1 MVSEPEPFAEGSP
14 SLVTDVSGATWT
26 PLFRR
31 KCSFDPGYFFK
42 VMNNLILN
50 PNINSSWLFRAD
62 ILLER
67 DGTQALSQDIEGEV
81 DATSPIPVPILVQF
95 TGFRLDKL
103 LVRRLIPRNP
113 QRDPPLDQTCLIYHS
128 NETGE
133 METSSSMVV
142 YKPHV
147 SSHSDVPFYH
157 PKVSAVAFLHEW
169 DAKSG
174 EGTVS
179 IHYNFFDD
187 YSSSPKLVRTA
198 LHLLSTLHKHGEG
211 AKEGYVKRVQH
222 DTVIPQATVQ
232 STYTRLK
239 KKYARK
245 LIEGWVEVTD
255 PTKHCFEDLGIAA
268 FLIELWAQMYRD
280 SHFPG
285 FVDIGCGNGLL
296 VHILRQEGY
305 LGWGFD
311 ARRRK
316 SWDNFTDRIDPTSE
330 KNTGQSL
337 RQLVLLPSVLQDQS
351 QQYDELAQQVHDG
364 MFPQGTFIISNHADE
379 LTPWT
384 PVLAAISD
392 CPFIMIPCCSH
403 DLSGARFRA
412 AAPKD
417 KGKSTSAYS
426 SLVEWVKQIAYDCG
440 WNVETEMLRIP
451 STRNTGIIG
460 RHRPQESRLTDI
472 MSYGKKDE
480 DADLGLVKVDRTQ
493 VFQEARLFNS
503 SPIQPRRCRILLT
516 KIALL
521 LYTGEKFPTNEATTL
536 FFGIS
541 KLFQNKDAS
550 LRQMVHLV
558 IKELANSAEDII
570 MVTSTIMKDTGGSTD
585 AIYRPNAIRALCRI
599 IDATTVQSIERVMKT
614 AIVDKNPSVSSAAL
628 VSSYHLLPI
637 AKDVVRRWQSET
649 QEAAASTKSSGGFS
663 LGFSSSSGSLPV
675 NNSTMTQY
683 HAIGLLYQMRSHDR
697 MALVKMVQQ
706 FGAAG
711 AVKSPAAI
719 VMLVRLAA
727 QLAEEDQ
734 SLRKPMMQ
742 LLDGWLRHKSEMVN
756 FEAAKAICDMRDVTD
771 AEVTQAVH
779 VLQLFLSSP
788 RAVTKFAALRILHN
802 FASFKPNAVNVCNP
816 DIEALISNANRSI
829 ATFAITTLLKTGN
842 EASVDRLMKQISS
855 FMSEITDEFKI
866 TIVEAI
872 RTLCLKFPSKQAGML
887 AFLSGILR
895 DEGGYEFKR
904 AVVESMF
911 DLIKFV
917 PDSKEDALAHLCEFI
932 EDCEFTKLAVR
943 ILHLLGLE
951 GPKTSQPTKYIRY
964 IYNRVVLEN
973 AIVRA
978 AAVTAL
984 AKFGVGQKDP
994 EVKRSVDVLLTR
1006 CLDDVDDEVRD
1017 RAALNL
1023 RLMHEEDDLGE
1034 RFIKNENMF
1043 SLQYFEHQLV
1053 TYVTSD
1059 DKSAFDIPFDI
1070 SKIPV
1075 VTREQAD
1082 AEDRTKKL
1090 TASTPSLKPPKT
1102 GPSKA
1107 PSTGAEAQ
1115 ASAAAA
1121 AQKYAQELMSISYMK
1136 EFGGL
1141 LKSSSVVELT
1151 EAETEYVV
1159 TLVKHIFKE
1168 HIVLQYEIKNTLPS
1182 TVLENVTVVATPSDE
1197 EELEE
1202 VFIIPAE
1209 KLETDEPGKVYVA
1222 FKKTGGEGSMPTSS
1236 FSNVLKFT
1244 SKEIDPTTNEPEETG
1259 YDDEYEVAEFDLA
1272 GSDYVIPAFAGNFNH
1287 IWEQVGAAGEEAEE
1301 TLQLSSM
1308 KSIAGMYLLSRD
1320 LVLRQPTDVM
1330 GSDATEQL
1338 AKALSLQPL
1347 EGTDVPISQTTHQL
1361 KLLGKTVNGGRVVA
1375 NIRMAYSS
1383 KSGVT
1388 TKITVRSEEE
1398 NVAALIVAS
1407 VA

>member
-1 MVSEPEPFAEGSP
+1 
-14 SLVTDVSGATWT
+14 
-26 PLFRR
+26 
-31 KCSFDPGYFFK
+31 
-42 VMNNLILN
+42 
-50 PNINSSWLFRAD
+50 
-62 ILLER
+62 
-67 DGTQALSQDIEGEV
+67 
-81 DATSPIPVPILVQF
+81 
-95 TGFRLDKL
+95 
-103 LVRRLIPRNP
+103 
-113 QRDPPLDQTCLIYHS
+113 
-128 NETGE
+128 
-133 METSSSMVV
+133 
-142 YKPHV
+142 
-147 SSHSDVPFYH
+147 
-157 PKVSAVAFLHEW
+157 
-169 DAKSG
+169 
-174 EGTVS
+174 
-179 IHYNFFDD
+179 
-187 YSSSPKLVRTA
+187 
-198 LHLLSTLHKHGEG
+198 
-211 AKEGYVKRVQH
+211 
-222 DTVIPQATVQ
+222 
-232 STYTRLK
+232 
-239 KKYARK
+239 
-245 LIEGWVEVTD
+245 
-255 PTKHCFEDLGIAA
+255 
-268 FLIELWAQMYRD
+268 
-280 SHFPG
+280 
-285 FVDIGCGNGLL
+285 
-296 VHILRQEGY
+296 
-305 LGWGFD
+305 
-311 ARRRK
+311 
-316 SWDNFTDRIDPTSE
+316 
-330 KNTGQSL
+330 
-337 RQLVLLPSVLQDQS
+337 
-351 QQYDELAQQVHDG
+351 
-364 MFPQGTFIISNHADE
+364 
-379 LTPWT
+379 
-384 PVLAAISD
+384 
-392 CPFIMIPCCSH
+392 
-403 DLSGARFRA
+403 
-412 AAPKD
+412 
-417 KGKSTSAYS
+417 
-426 SLVEWVKQIAYDCG
+426 
-440 WNVETEMLRIP
+440 
-451 STRNTGIIG
+451 
-460 RHRPQESRLTDI
+460 
-472 MSYGKKDE
+472 MSYGKKDD
-480 DADLGLVKVDRTQ
+480 DADAGLIKVDRTQ

-550 LRQMVHLV
+550 LRQMVHLI
-558 IKELANSAEDII
+558 IKELASSAEDII

-585 AIYRPNAIRALCRI
+585 IIYRPNAIRALCRI
-599 IDATTVQSIERVMKT
+599 SDASTVQSIERVMKT

-628 VSSYHLLPI
+628 VSAYHLLPI
-637 AKDVVRRWQSET
+637 ARDAVKRWQSET

-663 LGFSSSSGSLPV
+663 LGFSSSSSNVPV

-683 HAIGLLYQMRSHDR
+683 HAIGLLYQMRMHDR

-727 QLAEEDQ
+727 QLADEDAQ
-734 SLRKPMMQ
+734 LRRPMMQ

-779 VLQLFLSSP
+779 VLQLFLTSP

-802 FASFKPNAVNVCNP
+802 FASFKPSAVSVCNP
-816 DIEALISNANRSI
+816 DIELLISNSNRSI

-842 EASVDRLMKQISS
+842 EASVDRLMKQISG

-887 AFLSGILR
+887 QFLSGILR

-943 ILHLLGLE
+943 ILHLLGRE

-978 AAVTAL
+978 SAVTAL
-984 AKFGVGQKDP
+984 SKFGVGQKDP
-994 EVKRSVDVLLTR
+994 EVKRSVHVLLSR

-1017 RAALNL
+1017 RAALSL
-1023 RLMHEEDDLGE
+1023 RLMEEEDELADK
-1034 RFIKNENMF
+1034 FVKNENMF
-1043 SLQYFEHQLV
+1043 SLSVFEQQLV
-1053 TYVTSD
+1053 MYVTSE
-1059 DKSAFDIPFDI
+1059 DKSAFSTPFDI

-1090 TASTPSLKPPKT
+1090 TASTPSLKPPKISEKK
-1102 GPSKA
+1102 PA
-1107 PSTGAEAQ
+1107 ATGAEAA
-1115 ASAAAA
+1115 ASASAL
-1121 AQKYAQELMSISYMK
+1121 AQKYAQELLAIPEMK
-1136 EFGGL
+1136 EFGAL
-1141 LKSSSVVELT
+1141 LKSSPVVELT

-1159 TLVKHIFKE
+1159 SVVKHIFKE
-1168 HIVLQYEIKNTLPS
+1168 HIVLQYEVKNTLPD
-1182 TVLENVTVVATPSDE
+1182 TVLENVSVVATPSEE

-1202 VFIIPAE
+1202 VFITQAE
-1209 KLETDEPGKVYVA
+1209 KLETDQPGKVYVA
-1222 FKKTGGEGSMPTSS
+1222 FKKANGEGSLPVSS

-1244 SKEIDPTTNEPEETG
+1244 SKEIDPTTNQPEEGG

-1272 GSDYVIPAFAGNFNH
+1272 GSDYVIPTFASNFAH

-1301 TLQLSSM
+1301 TLQLSGV
-1308 KSIAGMYLLSRD
+1308 KSIA
-1320 LVLRQPTDVM
+1320 
-1330 GSDATEQL
+1330 DATEQL
-1338 AKALSLQPL
+1338 AKTLSLQPL
-1347 EGTDVPISQTTHQL
+1347 EGTDVPVNQTTHTL
-1361 KLLGKTVNGGRVVA
+1361 KLLGKTVSGGRVIA

-1398 NVAALIVAS
+1398 GVAALVVSS

>member
-1 MVSEPEPFAEGSP
+1 
-14 SLVTDVSGATWT
+14 
-26 PLFRR
+26 
-31 KCSFDPGYFFK
+31 
-42 VMNNLILN
+42 
-50 PNINSSWLFRAD
+50 
-62 ILLER
+62 
-67 DGTQALSQDIEGEV
+67 
-81 DATSPIPVPILVQF
+81 
-95 TGFRLDKL
+95 
-103 LVRRLIPRNP
+103 
-113 QRDPPLDQTCLIYHS
+113 
-128 NETGE
+128 
-133 METSSSMVV
+133 
-142 YKPHV
+142 
-147 SSHSDVPFYH
+147 
-157 PKVSAVAFLHEW
+157 
-169 DAKSG
+169 
-174 EGTVS
+174 
-179 IHYNFFDD
+179 
-187 YSSSPKLVRTA
+187 
-198 LHLLSTLHKHGEG
+198 
-211 AKEGYVKRVQH
+211 
-222 DTVIPQATVQ
+222 
-232 STYTRLK
+232 
-239 KKYARK
+239 
-245 LIEGWVEVTD
+245 
-255 PTKHCFEDLGIAA
+255 
-268 FLIELWAQMYRD
+268 
-280 SHFPG
+280 
-285 FVDIGCGNGLL
+285 
-296 VHILRQEGY
+296 
-305 LGWGFD
+305 
-311 ARRRK
+311 
-316 SWDNFTDRIDPTSE
+316 
-330 KNTGQSL
+330 
-337 RQLVLLPSVLQDQS
+337 
-351 QQYDELAQQVHDG
+351 
-364 MFPQGTFIISNHADE
+364 
-379 LTPWT
+379 
-384 PVLAAISD
+384 
-392 CPFIMIPCCSH
+392 
-403 DLSGARFRA
+403 
-412 AAPKD
+412 
-417 KGKSTSAYS
+417 
-426 SLVEWVKQIAYDCG
+426 
-440 WNVETEMLRIP
+440 
-451 STRNTGIIG
+451 
-460 RHRPQESRLTDI
+460 
-472 MSYGKKDE
+472 MSYGKKDD

-558 IKELANSAEDII
+558 IKEIANSAEDII

-585 AIYRPNAIRALCRI
+585 AIFRPNAIRALCRI

-637 AKDVVRRWQSET
+637 AKDVVRRWQSEA

-663 LGFSSSSGSLPV
+663 LGFSSSSSSGMPV

-697 MALVKMVQQ
+697 MALVRMVQQ

-711 AVKSPAAI
+711 AIKSPAAI

-734 SLRKPMMQ
+734 SLRRPMMT

-802 FASFKPNAVNVCNP
+802 FASFKPQAVNVCNP
-816 DIEALISNANRSI
+816 DIEALISNSNRSI

-842 EASVDRLMKQISS
+842 EASVDRLMKQITG

-1023 RLMHEEDDLGE
+1023 RLMHEEDEMGE
-1034 RFIKNENMF
+1034 RFIKNENMY
-1043 SLQYFEHQLV
+1043 SLPYFEHQLV
-1053 TYVTSD
+1053 MYVTSE
-1059 DKSAFDIPFDI
+1059 DKSAFETPFDI

-1090 TASTPSLKPPKT
+1090 TATAPSLKPPKT

-1107 PSTGAEAQ
+1107 AATGPDAQ
-1115 ASAAAA
+1115 ATAAAA
-1121 AQKYAQELMSISYMK
+1121 AQKYAQELMAIPEMK
-1136 EFGGL
+1136 EFGSV
-1141 LKSSSVVELT
+1141 LKSSAVVELT

-1159 TLVKHIFKE
+1159 TVVKHIFKE
-1168 HIVLQYEIKNTLPS
+1168 HIVLQYEVKNTLPD
-1182 TVLENVTVVATPSDE
+1182 TVLENVSVVAMPSEE

-1202 VFIIPAE
+1202 VFIIQAE
-1209 KLETDEPGKVYVA
+1209 KLATDEPGKIFVA
-1222 FKKTGGEGSMPTSS
+1222 FKKAGGEGTMPTST
-1236 FSNVLKFT
+1236 FSNILKFT

-1259 YDDEYEVAEFDLA
+1259 YDDEYEVGEFDLA
-1272 GSDYVIPAFAGNFNH
+1272 GSDYVIPTYAGNFNH
-1287 IWEQVGAAGEEAEE
+1287 VWEQVGASGEEAQE
-1301 TLQLSSM
+1301 TLQLSDMS
-1308 KSIAGMYLLSRD
+1308 SIA
-1320 LVLRQPTDVM
+1320 
-1330 GSDATEQL
+1330 DATEQL

-1347 EGTDVPISQTTHQL
+1347 EGTDVPVNQTTHQL

-1388 TKITVRSEEE
+1388 TKIVVRSEEE
-1398 NVAALIVAS
+1398 NVAAMVVAS